1 MIASIRG
8 DLDVSAL
15 VTPTTERIAAAD
27 GYELT
32 AEIYRPP
39 PPAEARGAALI
50 VSAMG
55 VSQAFYAAFAGFL
68 AGEGFVVATFD
79 YRGTGRSRR
88 GPVREQRATIL
99 DWARLDCAA
108 MLGALAARAP
118 GLPITWI
125 GHSLG
130 GQILPFTLPCAPEAV
145 RVAKATVVAS
155 GSGYWRQNPPRLR
168 RRVWFLWYVLVPL
181 ALWLCGYFPGKR
193 LRMVGDLPRGV
204 MAQWRRWC
212 LDPEY
217 AMGAEG
223 PEARALYA
231 AVRTP
236 LFGLSFTDDEL
247 MSEANTDG
255 LYRSYPAAPARTR
268 RLAPAEAGVAKIGHF
283 GFFQPRM
290 EDALWR
296 AHLLPELAVASADT
310 SRTSST
316 PRSVPT

>member
-1 MIASIRG
+1 
-8 DLDVSAL
+8 VSVL
-15 VTPTTERIAAAD
+15 VAPTTERIAAAD
-27 GYELT
+27 GWELT

-39 PPAEARGAALI
+39 PPAAPRGAALI

-68 AGEGFVVATFD
+68 ASEGFVVATFD
-79 YRGTGRSRR
+79 YRGVGRSRR
-88 GPVREQRATIL
+88 GPMREQRTTIF

-108 MLGALAARAP
+108 MLGALAERAP

-130 GQILPFTLPCAPEAV
+130 GQILPFTLPCSPEAA
-145 RVAKATVVAS
+145 RVEKVILLAS
-155 GSGYWRQNPPRLR
+155 GTGYWRQGPSRLR
-168 RRVWFLWYVLVPL
+168 RRVWFLWYVLVPF
-181 ALWLCGYFPGKR
+181 ALWAWGYFPGKR

-217 AMGAEG
+217 AVGAEG
-223 PEARALYA
+223 DAARALYA

-236 LFGLSFTDDEL
+236 LYGLSFTDDEI
-247 MSEANTDG
+247 MSEANTDA
-255 LYRSYPAAPARTR
+255 LYRSYPSAPARTR
-268 RLAPAEAGVAKIGHF
+268 RLAPAEVGVAKIGHF
-283 GFFQPRM
+283 GFFHPRM